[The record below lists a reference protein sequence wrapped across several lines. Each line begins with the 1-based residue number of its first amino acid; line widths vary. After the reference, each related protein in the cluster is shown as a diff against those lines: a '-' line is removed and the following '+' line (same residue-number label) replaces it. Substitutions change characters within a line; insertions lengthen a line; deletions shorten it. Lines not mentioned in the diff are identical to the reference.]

1 MRLWKILPGSIQSP
15 PPRKPTKGDE
25 IRARIEANRRK
36 RLAIAEAMKAEAG
49 VVEHNVWEH
58 EFGGLAELENGRI
71 HSPEGRNMRQLYIV
85 AHECGHI
92 FLHTTEP
99 GIRLPT
105 HVMELEAETYAHHA
119 FREHGMRVPRD
130 VTEFARDYVASW
142 IAKDREAG
150 HHIDQRALD
159 FAMGIRSPFEPL
171 RMVPSAWQQGR
182 VAEDVV
188 FENERVSE
196 TAAVRDD
203 VLNAIHERIVRRNRR
218 SSRRWLSEIGAF
230 WSELGSWLSR
240 AGHHV
245 MLGAGL
251 YGTAHFAVPL
261 TGLPVVGVEPGS
273 EGWPLICAAAAAG
286 LVWAC
291 FAISVEIAI
300 WGRRYRRESAPNDR
314 LVPWYARSAATAAKS
329 DAEALDRHSRHRRT
343 GDEQ

>member
-15 PPRKPTKGDE
+15 LPRKPTKGDE

-58 EFGGLAELENGRI
+58 EFAGLAELENGRI

-92 FLHTTEP
+92 FLHTADP
-99 GIRLPT
+99 GIRFPP

-150 HHIDQRALD
+150 HRIDQRAVD
-159 FAMGIRSPFEPL
+159 FALGIRSPFEPL

-182 VAEDVV
+182 VLGD
-188 FENERVSE
+188 
-196 TAAVRDD
+196 
-203 VLNAIHERIVRRNRR
+203 
-218 SSRRWLSEIGAF
+218 WL
-230 WSELGSWLSR
+230 WR

-245 MLGAGL
+245 MLGACL
-251 YGTAHFAVPL
+251 YIMAQISAPL
-261 TGLPVVGVEPGS
+261 TGLPLDGVKPDGVV
-273 EGWPLICAAAAAG
+273 WPLICAAAAAG

-291 FAISVEIAI
+291 FAISFEIAI
-300 WGRRYRRESAPNDR
+300 WGRRYRSESASHDR
-314 LVPWYARSAATAAKS
+314 LVPWYARSAAIAAKF
-329 DAEALDRHSRHRRT
+329 DAGALDRQSRHRRT
-343 GDEQ
+343 GGER